1 MKVCVYTWGCQMNVL
16 DSEVIEGR
24 FAAAGY
30 ETAESPEDADVVIL
44 NTCSVRQHAENKVFS
59 FLGKLGE
66 LKLRRPDVTIVVAGC
81 VAQRLGADLRKRYGQ
96 VDLVVGTSRLGD
108 LLGLVGEL
116 RGAGRGGAGRV
127 HVEEETPAYPERA
140 VSHRASRFQAFV
152 SVMRGCDNF
161 CAYCIVPYV
170 RGRQAS
176 RPAGE
181 VVDEVKALVD
191 DGVKE
196 VTLLGQNVTGYG
208 RDRGET
214 GALVRVLAE
223 LQRIE
228 GLEWVKFVTS
238 HPRDT
243 GEDVFRA
250 MRDLPKM
257 CKYLHLPAQSGSDR
271 ILTLMRRGYSR
282 QEYLDK
288 VALLGEIAGEVSIAS
303 DFIVGFPGETESDF
317 EDTVDLVRRVAY
329 KNSFIFKYSPREGTA
344 AAKLADDVPV
354 ADKKRRNNALLAV
367 QQVQSLAHN
376 RLFLGRTVKVLV
388 DGPSKKDSARLSA
401 RTEGEEIVI
410 FDGPT
415 ALAGQFVMVEITGA
429 TAITLSGRPTADG
442 G

>member
-1 MKVCVYTWGCQMNVL
+1 MNVL

-24 FAAAGY
+24 LAAAGY

-59 FLGKLGE
+59 FLGRLGE
-66 LKLRRPDVTIVVAGC
+66 LKNRRPDMTIVVAGC
-81 VAQRLGADLRKRYGQ
+81 VAQRLGADLRKRYPQ

-108 LLGLVGEL
+108 LLGLVDEL
-116 RGAGRGGAGRV
+116 KGAGRGGDGV
-127 HVEEETPAYPERA
+127 HVEEETPGYPERA

-191 DGVKE
+191 DGVRE
-196 VTLLGQNVTGYG
+196 VTLLGQNATAYG
-208 RDRGET
+208 HDRGET
-214 GALVRVLAE
+214 GSLVRLLAE

-257 CKYLHLPAQSGSDR
+257 CKYLHLPAQSGSDH

-288 VALLGEIAGEVSIAS
+288 VSLLGEIAGEVSIAS

-317 EDTVDLVRRVAY
+317 EDTMDLVRRVAY

-344 AAKLADDVPV
+344 AARLADDVPV
-354 ADKKRRNNALLAV
+354 VEKKRRNNALLAV
-367 QQVQSLAHN
+367 QHVQSLAHN

-388 DGPSKKDSARLSA
+388 DGPSKKDSARLAA

-410 FDGPT
+410 FDGPAGLGSTTLGPT

-429 TAITLSGRPTADG
+429 TAITLSGKLVVDG